1 MTQRDAGGCLAA
13 MKQLVSRALSALAGL
28 AVAGLLVFSI
38 TAHAE
43 GMHSLML
50 KDGWSRETTA
60 NARVGGGYLTIMNHG
75 EMADRLLS
83 VRADHAGMS
92 EVHTM
97 IMQDDV
103 MVMRPVEDPLVIE
116 AGAMLELQPGGL
128 HLMFMQ
134 LEQPH
139 VAGESL
145 DVVLVFEHAGERTV
159 TLEVLS
165 MRDSME
171 RMAESGGS
179 HGDHDSGHSDHDS
192 GHSDHDSGH
201 SHN

>member
-1 MTQRDAGGCLAA
+1 MNQV
-13 MKQLVSRALSALAGL
+13 VSHFFSALAGL
-28 AVAGLLVFSI
+28 AIAGLLGHSI
-38 TAHAE
+38 IGHAE
-43 GMHSLML
+43 GMHGLML

-75 EMADRLLS
+75 EQADRLLS

-103 MVMRPVEDPLVIE
+103 MMMRSVDEPLVIE
-116 AGAMLELQPGGL
+116 PGAKLELQPGGL
-128 HLMFMQ
+128 HLMFME
-134 LEQPH
+134 LTQPH
-139 VAGESL
+139 VAGETL

-159 TLEVLS
+159 SLEILS

-171 RMAESGGS
+171 RMAGSDGG
-179 HGDHDSGHSDHDS
+179 HDGHAHQGDHSEHASDHS
-192 GHSDHDSGH
+192 NHDSGH

>member
-1 MTQRDAGGCLAA
+1 MNQV
-13 MKQLVSRALSALAGL
+13 VSHFFSTLAGL
-28 AVAGLLVFSI
+28 AVVGLLGHSMI
-38 TAHAE
+38 AHAE
-43 GMHSLML
+43 GMHGLML
-50 KDGWSRETTA
+50 KDGWSRETTT

-75 EMADRLLS
+75 EQADRLLS

-103 MVMRPVEDPLVIE
+103 MVMRPVDEPLVIE
-116 AGAMLELQPGGL
+116 PGTKLELQPGGL

-134 LEQPH
+134 LSQPH
-139 VAGESL
+139 VAGEML

-165 MRDSME
+165 MLDSME
-171 RMAESGGS
+171 RMAGNDGG
-179 HGDHDSGHSDHDS
+179 HDDHAHQGDHSNHDSDSDHS
-192 GHSDHDSGH
+192 KHDSGH